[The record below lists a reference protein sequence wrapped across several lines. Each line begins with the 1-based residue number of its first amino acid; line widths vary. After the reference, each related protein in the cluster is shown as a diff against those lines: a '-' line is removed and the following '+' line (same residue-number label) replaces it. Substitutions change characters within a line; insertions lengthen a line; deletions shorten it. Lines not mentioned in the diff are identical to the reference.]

1 MTQVEIDNLLNPIR
15 GQVMNISRA
24 LPTGAQYF
32 TVAAND
38 VDKKFVERKQQIES
52 NPTSPEIIT
61 NRGPRVIVMRGHS
74 VVSQDFAQDV
84 DGNNVVIFNK
94 GQEDETKAP
103 IIVSGSASTFGQTT
117 DDAMKDALRGETR
130 IFADGIKTATK
141 ANMLNQNELARW
153 EAMKK
158 LCESYCDTLRSAI
171 ASNKKKAEDYKE
183 AILKYKP
190 DLDLTGANEGSSV
203 TVVVED

>member
-1 MTQVEIDNLLNPIR
+1 MANIEIENCLGPIR
-15 GQVMNISRA
+15 GQVMNISRS

-38 VDKKFVERKQQIES
+38 VDKKFAERKHEIES

-74 VVSQDFAQDV
+74 VISQDFGQDI

-94 GQEDETKAP
+94 GKDDETSAP
-103 IIVSGSASTFGQTT
+103 IIVSGSQSTFGQTT

-141 ANMLNQNELARW
+141 ANALNQNELARW
-153 EAMKK
+153 EALKK

-183 AILKYKP
+183 SILKFKA
-190 DLDLTGANEGSSV
+190 DLDLTGTAEPSV